1 MSRRLQHLI
10 ENESKIK
17 VAQHAQED
25 SMGKFWSAALVASA
39 AGVFYFWSY
48 YFFGAMGSVLAG
60 N

>member
-1 MSRRLQHLI
+1 MSRRLRQLI

-25 SMGKFWSAALVASA
+25 SMGKFWLAALVAFA